1 NIGNV
6 WEGDYSFPSG
16 HAQSLSGVL
25 LCSFFTFKLPIVWLP
40 VMLLFGAFIA
50 VSRNY
55 LGVHWCSDTFTGWA
69 IGSFTGILWGVLDP
83 YDALLR
89 REDPFLSL
97 AVGMCFALGLIALS
111 AFSLAVTTPVEPELR
126 AEWLDTAVRGL
137 EAFKCSQVVPEDEM
151 DEARGRMILR
161 CGASSRPRRLR
172 SRHLVYAAGPAIGG
186 GVCLALTGA
195 YPELP
200 PHVFHCLELRA
211 PLHVAILRVLVG
223 STGVALLL
231 LALACPL
238 YVVRNAPLEG
248 RTGAMKVALLLLP
261 LTLAPVWVFF
271 LSQLV
276 ME

>member
-1 NIGNV
+1 
-6 WEGDYSFPSG
+6 
-16 HAQSLSGVL
+16 
-25 LCSFFTFKLPIVWLP
+25 
-40 VMLLFGAFIA
+40 
-50 VSRNY
+50 
-55 LGVHWCSDTFTGWA
+55 
-69 IGSFTGILWGVLDP
+69 
-83 YDALLR
+83 
-89 REDPFLSL
+89 
-97 AVGMCFALGLIALS
+97 
-111 AFSLAVTTPVEPELR
+111 
-126 AEWLDTAVRGL
+126 
-137 EAFKCSQVVPEDEM
+137 M

-276 ME
+276 MEAMPIVLMFVMNSLKSGVTTPLNQLVSEIATLDVTELRGVEEEEGSESG